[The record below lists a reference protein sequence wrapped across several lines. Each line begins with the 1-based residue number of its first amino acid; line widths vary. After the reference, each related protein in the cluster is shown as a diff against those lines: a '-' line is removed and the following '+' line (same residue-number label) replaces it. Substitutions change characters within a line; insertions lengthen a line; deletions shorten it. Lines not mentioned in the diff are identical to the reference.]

1 MKGLLYK
8 DMLMLLRQYRNFVFI
23 FLVFLIVGVI
33 PGNESY
39 FNIYAI
45 FLLSVFS
52 LSSLRADEMSGW
64 NRYCDILP
72 LSGKTVVTSYYVEN
86 YSLLTLGVLLYLLLS
101 LIIRLTTGYNSDFL
115 SIALIMTCFSFLIS
129 AISIP
134 LTLKFGSAKGPVV
147 QMILIGVIVFI
158 GLLIIN
164 NGNQLITFISG
175 MNRAA
180 ISLACL
186 AVTLLLV
193 LISWKISVHIYN
205 SQERA

>member
-86 YSLLTLGVLLYLLLS
+86 YSLLTLGVLLYLILS
-101 LIIRLTTGYNSDFL
+101 LMDAKHPVLNAFHIENTDAGKTVRKEEVII
-115 SIALIMTCFSFLIS
+115 I
-129 AISIP
+129 
-134 LTLKFGSAKGPVV
+134 KEE
-147 QMILIGVIVFI
+147 
-158 GLLIIN
+158 
-164 NGNQLITFISG
+164 NGNG
-175 MNRAA
+175 
-180 ISLACL
+180 
-186 AVTLLLV
+186 
-193 LISWKISVHIYN
+193 
-205 SQERA
+205 

>member
-1 MKGLLYK
+1 
-8 DMLMLLRQYRNFVFI
+8 
-23 FLVFLIVGVI
+23 
-33 PGNESY
+33 
-39 FNIYAI
+39 
-45 FLLSVFS
+45 
-52 LSSLRADEMSGW
+52 
-64 NRYCDILP
+64 
-72 LSGKTVVTSYYVEN
+72 
-86 YSLLTLGVLLYLLLS
+86 
-101 LIIRLTTGYNSDFL
+101 
-115 SIALIMTCFSFLIS
+115 MTCFSFLIS